1 MPTQFEWDEEKNRA
15 NQAKHGISFEEASA
29 VFDSPLLTAPDDRE
43 EYGEERLITT
53 GQLGSAVI
61 VVVVH
66 TDRNERIRLISAR
79 KANRNE
85 RQAYHDYLEK
95 ALERD

>member
-1 MPTQFEWDEEKNRA
+1 
-15 NQAKHGISFEEASA
+15 
-29 VFDSPLLTAPDDRE
+29 LLTAPDDRE

-66 TDRNERIRLISAR
+66 TVRNERIRLISAR